1 MLLLLLLELYV
12 VVLKKVE
19 VVLLLQ
25 IEAKAYSSPHQ
36 TWCGGGLHSGQDRRT
51 QFLER

>member
-1 MLLLLLLELYV
+1 MVVKVVLLLLELYV
-12 VVLKKVE
+12 AVVKEVE
-19 VVLLLQ
+19 VLLLQ

-51 QFLER
+51 